1 MSFTVRIWLD
11 RVCLPVSA
19 IPKQATLSKSGP
31 VQPLTQT
38 RPCPCLQFSNRQL
51 HLNRAAT
58 EYKTRPDR
66 KHVRIVPPHPV
77 VTNFVIKRSLRVP
90 HALYNQPNPTNQ
102 FHHHLTPSAHPPYRF
117 PSQFPSSCST
127 SSFPSVLRTLNI
139 TQSFSV

>member
-58 EYKTRPDR
+58 EYKLVQIVNTSDSSKKAVDGASWGPVQPLTQTRPIRR
-66 KHVRIVPPHPV
+66 KLLMV
-77 VTNFVIKRSLRVP
+77 LL
-90 HALYNQPNPTNQ
+90 AL
-102 FHHHLTPSAHPPYRF
+102 
-117 PSQFPSSCST
+117 
-127 SSFPSVLRTLNI
+127 
-139 TQSFSV
+139 